1 MSKQVISLQSKLVKS
16 SVLSSVL
23 AGGLA
28 LILLLAVA
36 SYQTMQVHDEIMDE
50 IADMLLR
57 ADLRD
62 HAGNQVDE
70 LS

>member
-1 MSKQVISLQSKLVKS
+1 MSQHTVSLQSKLVKS

-23 AGGLA
+23 AGSLA

-50 IADMLLR
+50 IEK
-57 ADLRD
+57 
-62 HAGNQVDE
+62 NI
-70 LS
+70 

>member
-1 MSKQVISLQSKLVKS
+1 MGS
-16 SVLSSVL
+16 
-23 AGGLA
+23 

-62 HAGNQVDE
+62 HAMATRSMSLVRNFILPINSGLDDSE
-70 LS
+70 LLTTL